1 MKFLLAVFSTLL
13 LSCLGSKA
21 DFQRPHADVARNG
34 WVKHARRASEG
45 KYPFQVSLQVFSEH
59 ECGATILDQE
69 FLLTAAHCIYNGSM
83 DDYTIRAGSNNYKRG
98 GSVHNVIDWIYH
110 ENYLN
115 HKYWKND
122 IAILKIDPPLT
133 YSTKVQP
140 TKLPVAGE
148 EPTVGAAS
156 VAIGWGSKCYGCE
169 SIRHLHEVSLEIYSY
184 EQCLDSMQQQPTTD
198 MICSGIPGEG
208 AEVCSG
214 DSGGALLVNGTQ
226 VGITSWLVVPCAF
239 NPAVWTRVSHYRDW
253 IRNKSGV

>member
-122 IAILKIDPPLT
+122 IAILK
-133 YSTKVQP
+133 
-140 TKLPVAGE
+140 
-148 EPTVGAAS
+148 
-156 VAIGWGSKCYGCE
+156 YGCE